1 MNYTDS
7 GGSTSAVMVVLK
19 QRSERNFE
27 NICMI
32 NINQVILLLRGSQDC
47 EHVDVLGTLWT
58 GCAQASYE
66 ASDEDI

>member
-1 MNYTDS
+1 
-7 GGSTSAVMVVLK
+7 
-19 QRSERNFE
+19 
-27 NICMI
+27 MI

-58 GCAQASYE
+58 SCAQASYE